1 MSNPQHSHI
10 QSDTSPPSGAL
21 KLLPLRISKLPKRK
35 RKKKKEKAHFPMLP
49 TAQSD
54 GSWTGEKSWQ
64 SSEKELGAYEQCDV
78 LENIELQSFQ

>member
-1 MSNPQHSHI
+1 
-10 QSDTSPPSGAL
+10 
-21 KLLPLRISKLPKRK
+21 
-35 RKKKKEKAHFPMLP
+35 MLP

-78 LENIELQSFQ
+78 LENIELQSFQWNPAEETRYWQHVCVFISLEATQSSNEIWRKYSTEWTVQ